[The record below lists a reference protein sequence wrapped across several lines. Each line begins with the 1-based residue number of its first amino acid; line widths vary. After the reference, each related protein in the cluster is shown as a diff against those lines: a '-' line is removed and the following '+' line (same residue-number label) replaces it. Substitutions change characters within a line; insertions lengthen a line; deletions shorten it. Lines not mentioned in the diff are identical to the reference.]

1 MLVIKAY
8 SVMDQLFTEISCVVD
23 GGHAHL
29 VFREASRLEEG
40 GFVDVFDLIE
50 TAVSHARR
58 HALEGDVGETDDC
71 CQ

>member
-1 MLVIKAY
+1 MLVVKAY
-8 SVMDQLFTEISCVVD
+8 SVLNVLVTEISCVVE

-29 VFREASRLEEG
+29 VFREHATLEDG
-40 GFVDVFDLIE
+40 SFVDVLDLID